1 MKVMENRTKSKKK
14 SSTAKPK
21 ESLSKKQ
28 KIELLSYML
37 ENRLNEER
45 LAILYRQG
53 KILGGLYLSRGQEA
67 SSVGTA
73 YALGE
78 GDVIAPMIRNTGSLL
93 VRGITSREIF
103 LQYLGRAESPTQGRE
118 NAHHIGDLRGRGVI
132 APISQLGKM
141 ISVLMG
147 VALSFKIRGQKNVS
161 MNYIGEGG
169 SSSGDFHEAMNMA
182 GVLKTPFVL
191 VLENNQYAY
200 STPVEKQSA
209 VKRFADRALG
219 YGIHGETVDGN
230 DVEAVYF
237 AAKKAVERARAGEGP
252 TLLECVTM
260 RMQGHAQHDDARY
273 VPEEKFKSWRER
285 DPILLY
291 QDRLLKEKVITK
303 KQLEDLTEEIR
314 AKCEADAEYAL
325 NAPLPEGPEAIER
338 VYSEEV
344 N

>member
-1 MKVMENRTKSKKK
+1 MKLNK
-14 SSTAKPK
+14 A
-21 ESLSKKQ
+21 Q
-28 KIELLSYML
+28 KLDLLRYML
-37 ENRLNEER
+37 MNRLSEER

-53 KILGGLYLSRGQEA
+53 KVLGGLYLSRGQEA

-78 GDVIAPMIRNTGSLL
+78 GDVMAPMIRNTGSLL
-93 VRGITSREIF
+93 VRGMTPKEIF
-103 LQYLGRAESPTQGRE
+103 LQYLGRAESPTRGRE
-118 NAHHIGDLRGRGVI
+118 NAHHIGDLKGRGVI
-132 APISQLGKM
+132 APISQFGKM

-147 VALSFKIRGQKNVS
+147 VALSFKVRGQKNVS

-182 GVLKTPFVL
+182 GVLKAPFVL

-209 VKRFADRALG
+209 VKKFSERAKG
-219 YGIHGETVDGN
+219 YGIFGETVDGN
-230 DVEAVYF
+230 DVEAVY
-237 AAKKAVERARAGEGP
+237 AASARAVKRARDGKGP

-273 VPEEKFKSWRER
+273 VPKEKFESWRDR
-285 DPILLY
+285 DPIITYQNKLLE
-291 QDRLLKEKVITK
+291 EKVITQEELDK
-303 KQLEDLTEEIR
+303 LTEEIR
-314 AKCEADAEYAL
+314 DMCEKDAEYAL
-325 NAPLPEGPEAIER
+325 DAPMPEGPEALGG

-344 N
+344 K